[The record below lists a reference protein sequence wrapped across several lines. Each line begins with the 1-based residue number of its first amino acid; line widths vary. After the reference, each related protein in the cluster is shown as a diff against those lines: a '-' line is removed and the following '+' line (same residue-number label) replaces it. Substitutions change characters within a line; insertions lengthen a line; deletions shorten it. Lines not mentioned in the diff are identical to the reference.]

1 MPKGTLAG
9 TILIGSSETKV
20 KDMLKEFVASNFS
33 NAVMGVA
40 ETSDLLLEAIGRE
53 VDVVILDTN
62 LKGLPIAKTV
72 QLMKKCK
79 PGVPVI
85 VISDDY
91 TVATGSR
98 IMEQGVFYY
107 MYKPVEMESL
117 REIISSALKKRAKE
131 EAQER
136 R

>member
-79 PGVPVI
+79 PRVPVI